1 MNRDPKVVIVETDNI
16 PLNNVGITNSLFDDD
31 PGDMHDEVPEKEI
44 KPPGKFKLFFIN
56 NKAWLITI
64 AVLLLTVI
72 ALGLT
77 VYFINVKCNTTVRSE
92 HDKATKMITELEEQ
106 SETVRT
112 ARDKYC
118 EEAQRLRSQ
127 LHELSEE
134 FERLK
139 STPPP
144 SPKAINKLQQKK
156 IVEEYSREEQ
166 PKKKHKK
173 ISFAN
178 EETIAVDLPHPSTQK
193 RHHNVEESVT
203 LDQLNA
209 GDMDAVVTA
218 PEEEFDEDV
227 IDM

>member
-1 MNRDPKVVIVETDNI
+1 MNRDPKVVIVETDGTSLDNI
-16 PLNNVGITNSLFDDD
+16 GITKSLFDDD
-31 PGDMHDEVPEKEI
+31 VEELHDEDLEKED
-44 KPPGKFKLFFIN
+44 KPPGRFKLFFIN

-64 AVLLLTVI
+64 AVLLLTIV

-77 VYFINVKCNTTVRSE
+77 VYFINVKCNTTVRAE
-92 HDKATKMITELEEQ
+92 HDRATKMITDLEEQ
-106 SETVRT
+106 SETFAS

-134 FERLK
+134 FDRLK
-139 STPPP
+139 SAPPP
-144 SPKAINKLQQKK
+144 KAVNKLQQKK
-156 IVEEYSREEQ
+156 ILEEYSREDQ

-173 ISFAN
+173 VTFAN
-178 EETIAVDLPHPSTQK
+178 SDEAIAVDLPHPSTQK
-193 RHHNVEESVT
+193 HHRIVEESVT
-203 LDQLNA
+203 MDQLNA

-218 PEEEFDEDV
+218 PEEDFDEDV

>member
-1 MNRDPKVVIVETDNI
+1 MSKDSKVVVIETDAAPLGNI
-16 PLNNVGITNSLFDDD
+16 GLTKSLFDDD
-31 PGDMHDEVPEKEI
+31 DEDVHEDVLEKET
-44 KPPGKFKLFFIN
+44 KPPGKIKLFFIN

-64 AVLLLTVI
+64 AVLLLTIV

-77 VYFINVKCNTTVRSE
+77 VYFINVKCNTTVRTE
-92 HDKATKMITELEEQ
+92 HDRASKMISELEEQ
-106 SETVRT
+106 SETFAS

-134 FERLK
+134 FDRLK

-144 SPKAINKLQQKK
+144 KPVNKLQQKK
-156 IVEEYSREEQ
+156 ILEEYSREEP

-173 ISFAN
+173 VAFSNNDDA
-178 EETIAVDLPHPSTQK
+178 IAVDLPHPSTQK
-193 RHHNVEESVT
+193 HHKIIEDSIT
-203 LDQLNA
+203 IDHLNA

-218 PEEEFDEDV
+218 PEEEFDED
-227 IDM
+227 IIEM